1 MTIGFG
7 TADALPED
15 AAAIR
20 RAVFVEEQG
29 FRAEEEFDANDAVA
43 RHIVLYLDGVPAA
56 TCRYFPDDGRQDY
69 VVGRLAVRREYRGRG
84 LGGAVLREAER
95 QLRLLGAGRVRL
107 AAQVRARGFYEK
119 QGYAVAGGAF
129 EEEHCPHVWMCKVL
143 RREEE
148 DG

>member
-1 MTIGFG
+1 MDFRSF
-7 TADALPED
+7 DCLPED

-29 FRAEEEFDANDAVA
+29 FCAAEEFDAADAVA

-143 RREEE
+143 RREKE

>member
-43 RHIVLYLDGVPAA
+43 RHIVLVEPRASQYVHIPYG
-56 TCRYFPDDGRQDY
+56 RY
-69 VVGRLAVRREYRGRG
+69 GRG
-84 LGGAVLREAER
+84 LRVSPDLTSGRGSGIAAMPRNVEDGGRMHPLDIV
-95 QLRLLGAGRVRL
+95 GR
-107 AAQVRARGFYEK
+107 
-119 QGYAVAGGAF
+119 YAVHYHIYYFSRGR
-129 EEEHCPHVWMCKVL
+129 L
-143 RREEE
+143 RCGTGKKRRQNNKQEPFHRAVI
-148 DG
+148 GV